1 MANFILFGGTF
12 DPIHNGH
19 IRIALEASLRLNAN
33 VIFIPAKSPRWKTPL
48 TSTKD
53 RLAMLKLALK
63 YCPSGSTIDEFE
75 LSSDADINYT
85 IDTVRHFKAKYP
97 NDKLYLIIGGD
108 QVNLFPKWK
117 NAEEIAKNVT
127 VLFVSRPDI
136 DIDENIV
143 KTYNMLNLRFD
154 GSGEVSS
161 TKVRNLESLDIPKEV
176 LLYIEKNRLYFASKL
191 EKMLDEHRLNHSF
204 EVANLGY
211 SIAKANHLNNPDKY
225 YIAGLLHDLGKTTTI
240 SYDDVLDIMH
250 KNYAEYLSL
259 PPFSYHQFL
268 GEYLAKKYF
277 NITDEDILM
286 AIKFHC
292 TGNKDMSPLAM
303 VVYASDKIEPTRGF
317 DSTFLI
323 SSCMR
328 NYKQGFIDTLIDN
341 KKYLLNHNKDILN
354 PLTDACFKMYLPKEN
369 L

>member
-1 MANFILFGGTF
+1 MANLLLFGGTF

-33 VIFIPAKSPRWKTPL
+33 VIFVPAKSPRWKTPL
-48 TSTKD
+48 TSIKD

-63 YCPSGSTIDEFE
+63 YCPSGSSIDEFE
-75 LSSDADINYT
+75 LNSNEEINYT
-85 IDTVRHFKAKYP
+85 IDTIRYFREKYP
-97 NDKLYLIIGGD
+97 NDKLFLLIGGD
-108 QVNLFPKWK
+108 QVNQFSKWK
-117 NAEEIAKNVT
+117 NAEEIATEISIV
-127 VLFVSRPDI
+127 FVSRPDI
-136 DIDENIV
+136 NIDDHIV
-143 KTYNMLNLRFD
+143 KTYNMINLKFNE
-154 GSGEVSS
+154 SGEVSS

-176 LLYIEKNRLYFASKL
+176 LNYIEKNRLYFVSKL
-191 EKMLDEHRLNHSF
+191 AKMLDEHRLNHSI
-204 EVANLGY
+204 EVANLAY
-211 SIAKANHLNNPDKY
+211 AIAKSNHLDNPTKY
-225 YIAGLLHDLGKTTTI
+225 YIAGLLHDLGKTVNESQEAKI
-240 SYDDVLDIMH
+240 NIM
-250 KNYAEYLSL
+250 NNQYAGYIDL
-259 PPFSYHQFL
+259 PPFSYHQFI

-277 NITDEDILM
+277 NISDKDVLE

-323 SSCMR
+323 SSCMK
-328 NYKQGFIDTLIDN
+328 NYKKGFIDTLIDN

-354 PLTDACFKMYLPKEN
+354 PLTDACFKMYLPKEY